1 MKLLHNSLK
10 SADALGIY
18 IHIPFCAKRCSY
30 CNFYSACAEQNT
42 VDKYLD
48 ALISEIKNWGGKICR
63 PVASLYIGGGT
74 PSVLREK
81 ISLVLD
87 AARQNFILL
96 PDAEIT
102 VEMNPEE
109 NPDAFLNAAKSSGA
123 NRLSIGMQSANRC
136 ELLLLGRRHTNAEV
150 KSAVKKAKAIGF
162 NNISV
167 DIMTGLPQS
176 NDEKLRKTLEF
187 AVSLDIEH
195 ISAYILKLEPKTLLY
210 NKDLPLIDADTSANQ
225 YLLVCEVL
233 KNHGFG
239 HYEISNFA
247 RSGFEGRHNLK
258 YWHCEEYIGI
268 GPSAHSFFEGKRFF
282 YDSDLKGF
290 IKHPEIIEDGSG
302 GSMDEFVMLS
312 LRLKSGL
319 SFQKLKTLYNTEPSD
334 KLYEF
339 IKMLCLQN
347 LAKFENNTLSLT
359 NEGMLVSN
367 TIITEI
373 LERIV

>member
-1 MKLLHNSLK
+1 MHNSLK
-10 SADALGIY
+10 SAEALGIY

-42 VDKYLD
+42 IDKYLD

-74 PSVLREK
+74 PSVLKDK

-87 AARQNFILL
+87 AARQNFNLL

-123 NRLSIGMQSANRC
+123 NRLSIGMQSANED

-150 KSAVKKAKAIGF
+150 KSAIKKAKAIGF

-195 ISAYILKLEPKTLLY
+195 ISAYILKLEPKTRLY
-210 NKDLPLIDADTSANQ
+210 SKNLPLIDADTTAGQ
-225 YLLVCEVL
+225 YLLVCEFL
-233 KNHGFG
+233 KNHGFS

-247 RSGFEGRHNLK
+247 KSGFEGRHNLK
-258 YWHCEEYIGI
+258 YWRCEEYIGI

-290 IKHPEIIEDGSG
+290 ICHPEIIGDGEG
-302 GSMDEFVMLS
+302 GGIDEFIMLS

-319 SFQKLKTLYNTEPSD
+319 SFAKLKSLYKTEPSD
-334 KLYEF
+334 ELYEF

>member
-1 MKLLHNSLK
+1 MHNSLK
-10 SADALGIY
+10 SAEALGIY

-42 VDKYLD
+42 IDKYLD

-63 PVASLYIGGGT
+63 PVASLYTGGGT
-74 PSVLREK
+74 PSVLKDK

-87 AARQNFILL
+87 AARQSFNLL

-109 NPDAFLNAAKSSGA
+109 NPEAFLNAAKSSGA
-123 NRLSIGMQSANRC
+123 NRLSIGMQSANED

-150 KSAVKKAKAIGF
+150 KSAVKKAKAMGF

-195 ISAYILKLEPKTLLY
+195 ISAYILKLEPKTRLY
-210 NKDLPLIDADTSANQ
+210 SKNLPLIDADTTAGQ
-225 YLLVCEVL
+225 YLLVCDFL
-233 KNHGFG
+233 KNHGFS

-247 RSGFEGRHNLK
+247 KSGFEGRHNLK
-258 YWHCEEYIGI
+258 YWRCEEYIGI

-290 IKHPEIIEDGSG
+290 IRHPEIIEDGEG
-302 GSMDEFVMLS
+302 GGIDEFIMLS

-319 SFQKLKTLYNTEPSD
+319 SFAKLKSLYKTEPSD
-334 KLYEF
+334 NLYEF